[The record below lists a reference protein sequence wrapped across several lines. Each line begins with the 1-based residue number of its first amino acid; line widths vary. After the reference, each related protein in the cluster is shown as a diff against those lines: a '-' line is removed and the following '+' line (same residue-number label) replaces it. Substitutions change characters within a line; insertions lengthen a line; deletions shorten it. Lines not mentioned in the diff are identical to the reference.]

1 MNVGKKWFQWFWV
14 IEPLGGFGA
23 EVFRLFR
30 CCAPVSWTCCEG
42 GKTMWV
48 KSSKSEMTFLNS
60 AVFSEACRICRCICR
75 LICPIPS
82 MGSGSKARKRR
93 LDGCTQFVKF
103 GTYPISIIY
112 IFCPTGSDKKVYTLN
127 FCLYLHEFNGF
138 VFLPFCCN
146 CHRSWLHFCWFAR

>member
-112 IFCPTGSDKKVYTLN
+112 IFCPTGSDKKSIYSQ
-127 FCLYLHEFNGF
+127 
-138 VFLPFCCN
+138 FLPIPTWIQRICFSTFLLQLSQILTSLLLIC
-146 CHRSWLHFCWFAR
+146 

>member
-60 AVFSEACRICRCICR
+60 AVFFFWSLQNLQVHLPTHLPYSFHGEWVQGAEKTVGWMHPVCEIWNLPNFHNIHFLSNRQRQKSIYSQFLPIPTWIQRICFSTFLLQLSQILTSLL
-75 LICPIPS
+75 LIC
-82 MGSGSKARKRR
+82 
-93 LDGCTQFVKF
+93 
-103 GTYPISIIY
+103 
-112 IFCPTGSDKKVYTLN
+112 
-127 FCLYLHEFNGF
+127 
-138 VFLPFCCN
+138 
-146 CHRSWLHFCWFAR
+146 